1 MVLSGSNIMF
11 QKIYF
16 YVSKTKNFQG
26 DVGKEAKKCRVLFE
40 WPLNTIRKEPLHR
53 VLDLMS
59 ISSLV
64 KELQDWDWDTKFK
77 ITTLIICCSYKA
89 RNFLF

>member
-26 DVGKEAKKCRVLFE
+26 DVGKVAKKCRVLFE
-40 WPLNTIRKEPLHR
+40 WPLSTIRKEPLNR
-53 VLDLMS
+53 MLDLMS
-59 ISSLV
+59 ISSTLV
-64 KELQDWDWDTKFK
+64 KELQDWDWDT
-77 ITTLIICCSYKA
+77 IIIICCLSEVQ
-89 RNFLF
+89 NFLF